1 MGITTLNAA
10 AAEGGQ
16 SILLPAIPDLLWGS
30 VSFLILIVLFS
41 KFVLP
46 AFNKVLLDRADK
58 IEGGL
63 QRAEDAQRQ
72 AQLALEQYSAQLA
85 EARTEAS
92 SIRTAA
98 AEERKS
104 IVEEARSEAIAA
116 AAVEVRRGVEQVVN
130 ERNQAVSSLQRD
142 VSTVALELASK
153 IVGASLQDDARA
165 RSVVDAFIADI
176 ERQASEAGR

>member
-1 MGITTLNAA
+1 MGITTLIAS
-10 AAEGGQ
+10 AEGEQ
-16 SILLPAIPDLLWGS
+16 SILLPALPDLLWGS
-30 VSFLILIVLFS
+30 VSFVILLVLFS

-46 AFNKVLLDRADK
+46 SFNKVLVDRADK

-63 QRAEDAQRQ
+63 QRAEDAQRKAQ
-72 AQLALEQYSAQLA
+72 AALEQYSAQLA

-92 SIRTAA
+92 SIRSAA
-98 AEERKS
+98 SDERKA
-104 IVEEARSEAIAA
+104 IIEEARAEAQAVAA
-116 AAVEVRRGVEQVVN
+116 TEVRRATELVTN

-142 VSTVALELASK
+142 VSAVALDLASK

-165 RSVVDAFIADI
+165 RSVMDAFIADL